1 MKKKTKKRE
10 DLGKAIRCRRTA
22 AIVYR
27 LMCTEIGE
35 MPRVFESLE
44 CNFITF

>member
-1 MKKKTKKRE
+1 MEKNEKTW
-10 DLGKAIRCRRTA
+10 GKAIRCRRTA

-27 LMCTEIGE
+27 LMCTEIGV
-35 MPRVFESLE
+35 MPRVFESVE